1 MNTRELNPTFVT
13 ASGRRLPNS
22 NALLWGQLMDTIQSI
37 DKVRS
42 THSKIIQE
50 STSCRYEVTRNI
62 KEVRNFRNQRAK
74 SMAKTDY
81 HSSHISLD
89 KNVQTS
95 DNTHYEAEKTAQ
107 HMLLHD
113 LRGPLGRIAG
123 LIQIIKNQ
131 DNLPEE
137 LKPFVDLIEEQNLK
151 GLELTQFHA
160 IYQQLEL
167 GCYQPRKV
175 WFNLVELLE
184 NVQRYI
190 QGQHYTNPVEIWV
203 NGQPVDIARE
213 CMFFSDPQVMELM
226 LQNLIQNA
234 AEASPSY
241 SAVRVEIQGRFE
253 DEQPKADSI
262 SPITFI
268 SIHNEG
274 MIPIAVQNRF
284 FDKFATHGKAKGT
297 GLGTYIAMLVAKSYG
312 GTITF
317 TTSEGHGTTLR
328 VHLPG
333 KLLI

>member
-1 MNTRELNPTFVT
+1 MNTACLMHNTIDSSTLLRKEVSYTRKTNREIISSHN
-13 ASGRRLPNS
+13 
-22 NALLWGQLMDTIQSI
+22 QLIQESVFCCSEVKRHI
-37 DKVRS
+37 QEVRS
-42 THSKIIQE
+42 TIDRLKKHSQRVNTYLNIRAIELSQE
-50 STSCRYEVTRNI
+50 EILEDEADKAAQDMLFHDIRNPVNNI
-62 KEVRNFRNQRAK
+62 VSLA
-74 SMAKTDY
+74 
-81 HSSHISLD
+81 HIL
-89 KNVQTS
+89 KK
-95 DNTHYEAEKTAQ
+95 HE
-107 HMLLHD
+107 
-113 LRGPLGRIAG
+113 
-123 LIQIIKNQ
+123 
-131 DNLPEE
+131 NLPEE
-137 LKPFVDLIEEQNLK
+137 LKHLIDLVDEQSQK
-151 GLELTQFHA
+151 VMRLTQFHA

-175 WFNLVELLE
+175 RFNLVELLE
-184 NVQRYI
+184 KIQRYI

-203 NGQPVDIARE
+203 NGQSVEIARE

-234 AEASPSY
+234 VEASPSY

-253 DEQPKADSI
+253 DEQPEADSI

-274 MIPIAVQNRF
+274 MIPVAVQNRF